1 MDGLS
6 KDSLLLPVV
15 LVGDYLG
22 RLPER
27 QPLSPRL
34 ACLVFVLLGYYT
46 LLGCVTDLYMVVSLL
61 AWQHASVFTSH
72 IPEANLQ
79 QIGLHPG
86 LLAGLTI
93 ATLTVGYQIRR
104 LILTNSEATWDGHG
118 SPYLIPSRTSHT
130 RFFPKKHSFSYS
142 YLVVGIPVG
151 FSGSAH
157 GIISA
162 DVPEKSTSWF
172 SYMFGRKAWFDV
184 DPADYLLRGRA
195 ELDLRG
201 KLDDYLHSQNVD
213 SSRYPHAYLVTAA
226 RFLGYHFNP
235 VSFWFLYSQERILS
249 AIVLEVNNT
258 FGERRPYLVERDFAA
273 EAKHIRDLTALAQG
287 GEEVR
292 SRIKGAWKKD
302 FHVSPF
308 NSRQGS
314 YSLLAS
320 DPLGTDMEGF
330 LGIDVT
336 INLVSS
342 KGHPKLV
349 ARLFSE
355 GEALKPSTLSVVQKT
370 KFLASW
376 FWVGFVTF
384 PRIVKE
390 AARLFFER
398 KLHVWYR
405 PEPLKESMA
414 RVADNTEKQL
424 EEVFRS
430 YLHYLISQSP
440 NPIVVKYV
448 PSGIPGPAEE
458 IFSSPSSITE
468 PKTAESV
475 EIKIL
480 TPVFYSRFVHYAH
493 DFEAMFSELAESQ
506 TVWVDRPEL
515 LPKVFLK
522 KAAPPLQASCLK
534 DYLCFQLIKNLRRRP
549 ERIARPLISAAAA
562 SPTTHTTT
570 DIRGFRISSMDAFV
584 LGQDNAQLKRGYRS
598 AVTQLFIA
606 DHVAFGMVELLG
618 LMKFIGRAGV
628 SWLLASLINQAIKNG
643 S

>member
-6 KDSLLLPVV
+6 EDSPLLLVV

-22 RLPER
+22 RLLQR
-27 QPLSPRL
+27 QPLSPLL
-34 ACLVFVLLGYYT
+34 ACLVSVGLSCYTLFGYMTDLCIIIGLVAWEHTSVLTSFVLE
-46 LLGCVTDLYMVVSLL
+46 VNV
-61 AWQHASVFTSH
+61 
-72 IPEANLQ
+72 P
-79 QIGLHPG
+79 QIGLHSG
-86 LLAGLTI
+86 LLTGLTI
-93 ATLTVGYQIRR
+93 VTLTAGYQIRR
-104 LILTNSEATWDGHG
+104 LVLKNSGATWNGLG
-118 SPYLIPSRTSHT
+118 SPYLIPSRISHT

-172 SYMFGRKAWFDV
+172 SYMFARKAWFDV
-184 DPADYLLRGRA
+184 DPADYLQRGRA
-195 ELDLRG
+195 ELGLRG

-213 SSRYPHAYLVTAA
+213 PSRYPHAYLITAA

-235 VSFWFLYSQERILS
+235 VSFWFLYSPERVLS

-273 EAKHIRDLTALAQG
+273 EGKHIRDSTTLSQ
-287 GEEVR
+287 EEIR
-292 SRIKGAWKKD
+292 PRIKTSWKKD

-320 DPLGTDMEGF
+320 DPLGADMEGF

-355 GEALKPSTLSVVQKT
+355 GEALKPSTMGVVQKT

-390 AARLFFER
+390 AARLFFKR

-414 RVADNTEKQL
+414 RVADNTEKHL

-440 NPIVVKYV
+440 NLIAVKYV
-448 PSGIPGPAEE
+448 PSGIPRPAEE
-458 IFSSPSSITE
+458 IFRSPLSIAE
-468 PKTAESV
+468 SKTADNV

-515 LPKVFLK
+515 LPKIFLK

-534 DYLCFQLIKNLRRRP
+534 DYLCFQLMKNLRRRP
-549 ERIARPLISAAAA
+549 ERIARPLTSAATAP
-562 SPTTHTTT
+562 PTTHTAT

-584 LGQDNAQLKRGYRS
+584 LGQDNAQMKKVYRS
-598 AVTQLFIA
+598 TVTRLFIA
-606 DHVAFGMVELLG
+606 DHVAFGIVELLD
-618 LMKFIGRAGV
+618 LIEFIGRAGA
-628 SWLLASLINQAIKNG
+628 SWLLASLINQVIKNG